1 MYISNVHNR
10 LRQLDHPQEN
20 DSKRWIWELIQNA
33 KDSIVQD
40 QSRTT
45 VDIKVIVKDSSII
58 FKHNG
63 SPFTAEAQMGLLY
76 KYSGKK
82 GNDSEST
89 GRFGTG
95 FLTTHAL
102 SKIVSIEGDL
112 YTDDNKTNLCGFSA
126 TMYRNGINAQELLDG
141 VKKMRESMIYT
152 KELNTWTT
160 YTYHLETDENK
171 KALQLGL
178 ENFIANITQVM
189 LFCKELATV
198 ELDNNGVVTKI
209 IRNQVQQLSN
219 DIYISEFEISGHEPH
234 KRKYVHKKL
243 SKHSVELSKRF
254 KKERNLRLM
263 AAIEIDRENN
273 FVDNTNAPSHFC
285 VSSACRL

>member
-1 MYISNVHNR
+1 MA
-10 LRQLDHPQEN
+10 P
-20 DSKRWIWELIQNA
+20 
-33 KDSIVQD
+33 
-40 QSRTT
+40 
-45 VDIKVIVKDSSII
+45 SS
-58 FKHNG
+58 
-63 SPFTAEAQMGLLY
+63 PEAQMGLLY
-76 KYSGKK
+76 NSGKK

-141 VKKMRESMIYT
+141 VKKMRESMLYT

-189 LFCKELATV
+189 LFVK
-198 ELDNNGVVTKI
+198 
-209 IRNQVQQLSN
+209 S
-219 DIYISEFEISGHEPH
+219 
-234 KRKYVHKKL
+234 
-243 SKHSVELSKRF
+243 
-254 KKERNLRLM
+254 
-263 AAIEIDRENN
+263 
-273 FVDNTNAPSHFC
+273 
-285 VSSACRL
+285 